1 MNESTSAVYSNRTD
15 LNTSFKATEN
25 GAPYG
30 AIFFLTCS
38 VLAIL
43 SNLVSMVFYFGSGP
57 KNVHGF
63 FIMSL
68 CLGNSL
74 MGCSTFLSVLNFF
87 IEGARYVCAISTWT
101 MTWGIIYNNFMTF
114 LICLEKYIIV
124 QQIPM
129 KTVNWMQTYRHKI
142 VSGTALGIAI
152 YLAIIFF
159 LTQDNNAVICDGVHL
174 FRQLYPVFAGMTSIP
189 VFCFLI
195 ITVGLYSK
203 TLRRIAILA
212 PKDNTINVRNVNS
225 NVLFEKRTVSNQRPK
240 SGVPSTSSQLGSMDT
255 RDLEDSEY
263 LTCDKHNEII
273 YNCQI
278 KRNLSAEGK
287 CIAIF
292 VYCRSLLHLF
302 AIIT

>member
-15 LNTSFKATEN
+15 LNTNFKATEN

-124 QQIPM
+124 NRYQ
-129 KTVNWMQTYRHKI
+129 
-142 VSGTALGIAI
+142 
-152 YLAIIFF
+152 
-159 LTQDNNAVICDGVHL
+159 
-174 FRQLYPVFAGMTSIP
+174 
-189 VFCFLI
+189 
-195 ITVGLYSK
+195 
-203 TLRRIAILA
+203 
-212 PKDNTINVRNVNS
+212 
-225 NVLFEKRTVSNQRPK
+225 
-240 SGVPSTSSQLGSMDT
+240 
-255 RDLEDSEY
+255 
-263 LTCDKHNEII
+263 
-273 YNCQI
+273 
-278 KRNLSAEGK
+278 
-287 CIAIF
+287 
-292 VYCRSLLHLF
+292 
-302 AIIT
+302 